1 MKLSGESAPRVTSTC
16 SQERAVP
23 ISSGISHTYKHI
35 HTFVHSLIMVMD
47 STRQSSDEDAGA
59 REMNHFAQV
68 VFHTERNQTSEAS
81 WKAARQTC
89 NILQPTQHNS
99 GLKFSWYSGAQ
110 RDVLSSTT
118 HLLQQLSQNTSYPWH
133 HSARQDCLLFGGC
146 FSSQH
151 YFLPYNAPSEYL
163 MVAGGTH
170 QKSSTSAP
178 RLTRTQPWPKFK
190 MPLKQGPQICG
201 WNGVLVVCNR

>member
-1 MKLSGESAPRVTSTC
+1 MKLSGESAPGVTSTC

-110 RDVLSSTT
+110 RDVLSSSTRYSSSAKIHHTLGTT
-118 HLLQQLSQNTSYPWH
+118 QLGKTAFSLVGVFHPNT
-133 HSARQDCLLFGGC
+133 
-146 FSSQH
+146 
-151 YFLPYNAPSEYL
+151 
-163 MVAGGTH
+163 
-170 QKSSTSAP
+170 TSCP
-178 RLTRTQPWPKFK
+178 T
-190 MPLKQGPQICG
+190 MPPLSIS
-201 WNGVLVVCNR
+201 W